1 MAGSVALID
10 GEELIAEYLLNIETT
25 HSERLLSAIDRI
37 MRDAKIQMDDIDG
50 FAISIGPGSFT
61 GLRIGTSTVKGLAFA
76 ASKPV
81 AGILTLDAMAENL
94 LFTDHL
100 ICPILDARKKEVYT
114 ALYKRDEENKLKKFT
129 PDLAIK
135 PKDLL
140 KRIEEK
146 VVFLGNGIRV
156 YHTLIKEELR
166 DLALFA
172 PSNLGFPR
180 AGNVA
185 RLSVDEFE
193 KDNILDLDTFTPF
206 YIRPSEAEIIARKAR
221 EKDKVS

>member
-81 AGILTLDAMAENL
+81 VGILTLDAMAENL

-114 ALYKRDEENKLKKFT
+114 ALYKRDEENKQEKLT

-193 KDNILDLDTFTPF
+193 KNNILDLDAFTPF